1 MAVIEN
7 SNGEI
12 LLLKEGK
19 DGIRGAWDLPGG
31 SLDRGETIRE
41 CARRELKE
49 EAGLRGDVKGLV
61 AVVRETN
68 NNGQDV
74 LVFAFEISCEQTR
87 VGVDGEEILDY
98 RWASPREALDTELR
112 LDNRREVI
120 QAFDEDRVVDDSI
133 LHENLKS
140 K

>member
-1 MAVIEN
+1 M
-7 SNGEI
+7 
-12 LLLKEGK
+12 
-19 DGIRGAWDLPGG
+19 
-31 SLDRGETIRE
+31 
-41 CARRELKE
+41 
-49 EAGLRGDVKGLV
+49 
-61 AVVRETN
+61 VRETN